1 MFLEKNIFRTHPIA
15 IKNIIKFLLMLI
27 TFIFLPKFSVGQE
40 TKSKWKLVGNIGLY
54 GDFYS
59 MESDTPGAVA
69 ARRPNSMERLVVNS
83 TITYGKF
90 SMPISMMLSGGQ
102 YSVVLPHLPEGNLID
117 YIKNPMNRI
126 GIAPKYKWA
135 QLLLGTQVPQ
145 YSELSVGDLP
155 VFGAGINLTPGKFR
169 FSAFAGTSQLAID
182 ESTTKNIKGVY
193 ARNIFSAKIGY
204 GKEDGTHFYIISSIM
219 KDDTNSL
226 KTKPV
231 NTLPQKGILSS
242 IDYKLKIGKQYA
254 IKGEIAGSAFT
265 RDIRSKPISFA
276 NMPIDI
282 PSEIFKIQESSR
294 FDYATVLSIVK
305 EGKIFNLK
313 LSGKYIGDGFVPL
326 GFPFMQTDRL
336 EVSID
341 PGFNLLKNKIQFS
354 GSIGTRYNN
363 LSGARAST
371 TRQTIGFANL
381 NWQFTESFSL
391 ATSFSNFSFRN
402 SLRNDTFRI
411 DMVTLSW
418 SASPTY
424 IFTTPNNMHIFTV
437 MYAQNTFADYNTIS
451 GALSNNDS
459 RNASASYLLSKV
471 KNPLSI
477 STILSYFD
485 NNTSFGLLTTNA
497 ANLTLSYK
505 FLDKKLSTSSGITY
519 SDNSVNSLA
528 SGSQIV
534 TVLGMKY
541 TLKKK
546 TDFSVNGSIN
556 LYKYGADRPGISYR
570 ENLLRTS
577 ITYKF

>member
-1 MFLEKNIFRTHPIA
+1 MKSIVFYLAVIFFI
-15 IKNIIKFLLMLI
+15 LLS
-27 TFIFLPKFSVGQE
+27 KHSVGQE
-40 TKSKWKLVGNIGLY
+40 EKSKWKFTGNMGLY

-59 MESDTPGAVA
+59 MNSDTPGAVA
-69 ARRPNSMERLVVNS
+69 SRRPSVMGRFVVNS
-83 TITYGKF
+83 TISYGKF
-90 SMPISMMLSGGQ
+90 SLPISMMLSAGQ
-102 YSVVLPHLPEGNLID
+102 YSVIVPRLPEGNLID
-117 YIKNPMNRI
+117 YIKNPINRI

-155 VFGAGINLTPGKFR
+155 MFGAGISLTPGKFR
-169 FSAFAGTSQLAID
+169 FAAFAGTSQLAIEED
-182 ESTTKNIKGVY
+182 TTKNIQGIY
-193 ARNIFSAKIGY
+193 ARNIYSAKIGF
-204 GKEDGTHFYIISSIM
+204 GEEESSHFYFISSIM
-219 KDDTNSL
+219 KDDSNSI
-226 KTKPV
+226 KVKPI
-231 NTLPQKGILSS
+231 NSLPQKGLLSS
-242 IDYKLKIGKQYA
+242 IDYQIKIDKQLK
-254 IKGEIAGSAFT
+254 IKGEVAGSAFT
-265 RDIRSKPISFA
+265 RDIRSKTVSLSAF
-276 NMPIDI
+276 PIDV
-282 PSEIFKIQESSR
+282 PPEIFKIQESSR
-294 FDYATVLSIVK
+294 FDYATAFSIAK

-313 LSGKYIGDGFVPL
+313 IGGKYIGDGFVPL

-363 LSGARAST
+363 LSGARAAT
-371 TRQTIGFANL
+371 TTQTIGFVNL
-381 NWQFTESFSL
+381 NLQFTERFSL
-391 ATSFSNFSFRN
+391 ATSFNNFSFRN

-418 SASPTY
+418 SVSPTY
-424 IFTTPNNMHIFTV
+424 VLTTANNMHVITV
-437 MYAQNTFADYNTIS
+437 MYANNKFTDYNTIS

-477 STILSYFD
+477 STNLSYFD

-497 ANLTLSYK
+497 INLTLGYK
-505 FLDKKLSTSSGITY
+505 FLNKKLITNYGITY

-528 SGSQIV
+528 AGSQIV
-534 TVLGMKY
+534 TLLGAKY

-546 TDFSVNGSIN
+546 IDFSVNGSIN
-556 LYKYGADRPGISYR
+556 LFKYGTDRPAISYR